1 MNNINF
7 NQIYLLKF
15 FIKLCFKLP
24 VLQPDLG
31 NARPPLTL
39 NVLLVPLFPTGVI
52 IKVNKEY
59 TIRRYQKRNEFV
71 KFIDEYTNINNYLRR
86 FVTKNG
92 LTEFAFFWY
101 EMKLRTRMVLIFKG

>member
-1 MNNINF
+1 MSIY
-7 NQIYLLKF
+7 QIDLFRL
-15 FIKLCFKLP
+15 FIKFCFNLP

-59 TIRRYQKRNEFV
+59 TIRCYEKRNEFV
-71 KFIDEYTNINNYLRR
+71 KFIDEYTNIYNYLRR
-86 FVTKNG
+86 FVTKTV
-92 LTEFAFFWY
+92 LTEFAFFRY
-101 EMKLRTRMVLIFKG
+101 EMKLRTRMVMIFKG